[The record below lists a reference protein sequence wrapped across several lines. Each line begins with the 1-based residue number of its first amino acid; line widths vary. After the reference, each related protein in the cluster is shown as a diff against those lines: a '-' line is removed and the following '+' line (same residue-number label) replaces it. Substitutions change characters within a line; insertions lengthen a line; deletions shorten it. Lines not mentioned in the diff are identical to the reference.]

1 MLEHPERSFT
11 TDRKGS
17 RALIRRTV
25 ATVQHRSFTESA
37 CPPDTCRS
45 RCRDDHSGFFGP
57 RLVSPPR
64 PKPILS
70 GPDAGRP
77 HRLFGNTF
85 LDGSGSG
92 NVGLSLWFFA
102 VSGRS
107 SRLPLG
113 GSPARCSSSAISSG
127 VALRSVMRSNSARM
141 FSGWRDS
148 LPLNRNRLNVSST
161 MQCYCDPRACESVI
175 FASAQSV
182 FRSSWCSQ
190 RCGLTSRSLTL

>member
-1 MLEHPERSFT
+1 MHALMLEHPERSFT

-37 CPPDTCRS
+37 CPPDTCRPG
-45 RCRDDHSGFFGP
+45 CRDDPSGFFGP

-85 LDGSGSG
+85 LGGSGSG
-92 NVGLSLWFFA
+92 AVGLSLWFFVVMVTA
-102 VSGRS
+102 LQGCGF
-107 SRLPLG
+107 G
-113 GSPARCSSSAISSG
+113 GCAARRIN
-127 VALRSVMRSNSARM
+127 SV
-141 FSGWRDS
+141 
-148 LPLNRNRLNVSST
+148 
-161 MQCYCDPRACESVI
+161 
-175 FASAQSV
+175 
-182 FRSSWCSQ
+182 
-190 RCGLTSRSLTL
+190 RC